1 MRRIVITAALLL
13 GTAAPG
19 ALAAQQHQHGA
30 TRDTAQV
37 RRDAAQRPVR
47 ADSADRHRTHPDTA
61 HQRMMGDSA
70 HHAMRGDSAHRE
82 MMRADT
88 AHQRMMAD
96 PAHHR
101 MMHGDS
107 ARHQTMPGDPAH
119 HQPMHG
125 DSARQRMMNA
135 DSAHPTNAD
144 AAHDHAPESAA
155 PGAGHEGHGGA
166 PGTQAAGHAHAEGAP
181 GGHRML
187 MQPLGDG
194 WSLMGMAQAYPMVT
208 TGLWN
213 ESSPLSETEPY
224 LTQPALMI
232 NLESPGSAF
241 VLRSTLNFEG
251 ITQPGGELTAG
262 GWGEGF
268 IDRRHPHTLLHEFML
283 SANLWNAGDGAL
295 SVSAGKGFAPY
306 GTDDPMSRPVAKY
319 PTNHHLSQI
328 LERWTAN
335 VVYLRGPWSVEAGLF
350 GGAEPEGPYDLS
362 NYEAFGDS
370 WSARVIRRFGGTGTS
385 ARWEVAG
392 SYGRVAEAHHDGKER
407 TALVNGYVRH
417 AAAHRFGTL
426 YTLVEASRSEPEGEA
441 LGYYALLAES
451 MAGIGRHRPYVRME
465 YSTRPE
471 WEREDGDVFR
481 YHHDDE
487 PVGASRWMIA
497 TVGYGWQLRGF
508 PVSTMPFAELQHN
521 RVWRERGQADVQ
533 ALFGDD
539 RFWGVSLGVRLFLG
553 SAGPMRM
560 GSYGVLDDMTSNHRP
575 PPRKGR

>member
-1 MRRIVITAALLL
+1 MTAAALLV
-13 GTAAPG
+13 GAAVPA
-19 ALAAQQHQHGA
+19 ALSAQQHQHAG
-30 TRDTAQV
+30 
-37 RRDAAQRPVR
+37 VR
-47 ADSADRHRTHPDTA
+47 ADTTHVHADSTRADSTDPHRTHTE
-61 HQRMMGDSA
+61 SE
-70 HHAMRGDSAHRE
+70 HRE
-82 MMRADT
+82 MMRADS
-88 AHQRMMAD
+88 ARERMMRPGSVNRPLPPAPPPPAPAAVDPHAGHVGHDASAKPAD
-96 PAHHR
+96 PHAGH
-101 MMHGDS
+101 
-107 ARHQTMPGDPAH
+107 
-119 HQPMHG
+119 
-125 DSARQRMMNA
+125 
-135 DSAHPTNAD
+135 D
-144 AAHDHAPESAA
+144 AGAAAA
-155 PGAGHEGHGGA
+155 PGA
-166 PGTQAAGHAHAEGAP
+166 HAHAEGAP

-208 TGLWN
+208 TGLGN

-232 NLESPGSAF
+232 NLESPGSRF

-268 IDRRHPHTLLHEFML
+268 IDRRHPHTLLHELML
-283 SANLWNAGDGAL
+283 SANLWNVAGGDLSL
-295 SVSAGKGFAPY
+295 SVGKGFGPY

-362 NYEAFGDS
+362 NYRAFGDS
-370 WSARVIRRFGGTGTS
+370 WSARVIRRFGGTGTG
-385 ARWEVAG
+385 ARWEVSG
-392 SYGRVAEAHHDGKER
+392 SYGSVAEAHHGGKER
-407 TALVNGYVRH
+407 TALVNGYLRH
-417 AAAHRFGTL
+417 AATHRFGTL
-426 YTLVEASRSEPEGEA
+426 YSLAEASRSEPEGEA
-441 LGYYALLAES
+441 EGYYALLVES
-451 MAGIGRHRPYVRME
+451 MAGIGRHRPYMRVE

-481 YHHDDE
+481 YHHDDD
-487 PVGASRWMIA
+487 PVGASRWFIA
-497 TVGYGWQLRGF
+497 TAGYGWQLSGF
-508 PVSTMPFAELQHN
+508 PISTMPFVELQHN
-521 RVWRERGQADVQ
+521 RVWHERGEADVQ

-539 RFWGVSLGVRLFLG
+539 RFWGISLGVRLFLG

-575 PPRKGR
+575 MP

>member
-1 MRRIVITAALLL
+1 MKRIVITAALLW
-13 GTAAPG
+13 GTAAPA
-19 ALAAQQHQHGA
+19 ALAAQHQHGA
-30 TRDTAQV
+30 TRDTAQA

-47 ADSADRHRTHPDTA
+47 ADSADRHRMHVDTA
-61 HQRMMGDSA
+61 HHRTM
-70 HHAMRGDSAHRE
+70 HGDSAHRE
-82 MMRADT
+82 MMRADS
-88 AHQRMMAD
+88 AHRRMMAD
-96 PAHHR
+96 PAHQR

-107 ARHQTMPGDPAH
+107 ARHQATHGDSAH
-119 HQPMHG
+119 QEMMHG
-125 DSARQRMMNA
+125 DSAHPMNA
-135 DSAHPTNAD
+135 GPARPAAAKAD
-144 AAHDHAPESAA
+144 AAHDHTRAPAAASASA
-155 PGAGHEGHGGA
+155 AGHEGHGDA
-166 PGTQAAGHAHAEGAP
+166 AGTQAGVHAHAEGAP

-187 MQPLGDG
+187 MQPLGSG

-208 TGLWN
+208 TGLGN
-213 ESSPLSETEPY
+213 ESSPLSQTEPY

-251 ITQPGGELTAG
+251 LTQPGGELTAG

-268 IDRRHPHTLLHEFML
+268 IDRRHPHTLLHELML

-362 NYEAFGDS
+362 NYRAFGDS

-392 SYGRVAEAHHDGKER
+392 SYGSVAEAHHGGKAR

-417 AAAHRFGTL
+417 AATHRFGTL
-426 YTLVEASRSEPEGEA
+426 YTLAEASRSEPEGEA
-441 LGYYALLAES
+441 QGYYALLAES
-451 MAGIGRHRPYVRME
+451 MAGIGRHRPYLRME

-497 TVGYGWQLRGF
+497 TVGYGWQLSGF
-508 PVSTMPFAELQHN
+508 PLSTMPFVEVQHN
-521 RVWRERGQADVQ
+521 RVWSERGQADVQ